1 MVEQKTICSRKHEI
15 SLNKNIGSY
24 LLTCGFVS
32 FLHDIFNQLGMRKI
46 FNDQKYA
53 IKTLRPISQYM
64 SLNDGHCLFL
74 SISVCQSLSKR
85 PYSSLFIG
93 L

>member
-24 LLTCGFVS
+24 LLTCGFAS

-46 FNDQKYA
+46 FDDQIYA

-64 SLNDGHCLFL
+64 SLSDGHCLFV
-74 SISVCQSLSKR
+74 SILVFSIQSFRTCALRK
-85 PYSSLFIG
+85 
-93 L
+93 

>member
-1 MVEQKTICSRKHEI
+1 MVEQKTICSRKYEI
-15 SLNKNIGSY
+15 SLNKNIATY

-46 FNDQKYA
+46 FNDQIYA

-64 SLNDGHCLFL
+64 SLNDGHCFCQHFGLLF
-74 SISVCQSLSKR
+74 SLKEA
-85 PYSSLFIG
+85 
-93 L
+93 

>member
-46 FNDQKYA
+46 FNDQIYA

-64 SLNDGHCLFL
+64 SLSDGHCFL
-74 SISVCQSLSKR
+74 SVFWFVN
-85 PYSSLFIG
+85 LFQRG
-93 L
+93 LIHLFV

>member
-24 LLTCGFVS
+24 LLTCGFAS

-46 FNDQKYA
+46 FNDQIYA

-64 SLNDGHCLFL
+64 SLSDGHCFFL
-74 SISVCQSLSKR
+74 SAFWFVD
-85 PYSSLFIG
+85 LFQRG
-93 L
+93 LIHLFV

>member
-1 MVEQKTICSRKHEI
+1 MVEQKRICSRKHEI

-53 IKTLRPISQYM
+53 IKTLRPISQNM
-64 SLNDGHCLFL
+64 SLSDGHCLFV
-74 SISVCQSLSKR
+74 SILVC
-85 PYSSLFIG
+85 
-93 L
+93 